1 MGDNMRYNI
10 FYRLIVTII
19 VFLFLFAS
27 CAPKIPKQALQLSK
41 ESLKNRQLQTRR
53 FDTDE
58 KTLLSASAAVLQ
70 DLGFTI
76 NESETDLGV
85 IACSKQRNAISAGQI
100 AGAVIIGVLTGAYTP
115 VDKEQ
120 LIRASLVTRPI
131 HIDETD
137 KTKCQ
142 TAVRI
147 TFQRIVSNTKGQI
160 TRREGINEAEIY
172 QEFFD
177 KLSQSVFLEAH
188 EI

>member
-1 MGDNMRYNI
+1 MRHNT

-19 VFLFLFAS
+19 VFSFLLAS
-27 CAPKIPKQALQLSK
+27 CAPTIPKEALQLSK
-41 ESLKNRQLQTRR
+41 ESLKDRQLQTRF

-76 NESETDLGV
+76 NESETDLGL
-85 IACSKQRNAISAGQI
+85 IACSKQRDATSAGQVV
-100 AGAVIIGVLTGAYTP
+100 GAVVVALLTGAYTP

-131 HIDETD
+131 HIDKAD
-137 KTKCQ
+137 KSKCQ
-142 TAVRI
+142 TAVRV
-147 TFQRIVSNTKGQI
+147 TFQRIVSNTQGQI
-160 TRREGINEAEIY
+160 TRREGINEAKIY

>member
-1 MGDNMRYNI
+1 MKYNTS
-10 FYRLIVTII
+10 YRFVVSII

-27 CAPKIPKQALQLSK
+27 CAPTIPKKALQLSK
-41 ESLKNRQLQTRR
+41 ENLKDRQLQTRR

-70 DLGFTI
+70 DLGFNI

-85 IACSKQRNAISAGQI
+85 IVCSKQREAESAGQVV
-100 AGAVIIGVLTGAYTP
+100 GAVLVALLTGAVMP

-120 LIRASLVTRPI
+120 LIRASLVTRPA

-137 KTKCQ
+137 KSKCQ

-147 TFQRIVSNTKGQI
+147 TFQRIVSNTQGQT

-177 KLSQSVFLEAH
+177 KLAQSLFLEAH